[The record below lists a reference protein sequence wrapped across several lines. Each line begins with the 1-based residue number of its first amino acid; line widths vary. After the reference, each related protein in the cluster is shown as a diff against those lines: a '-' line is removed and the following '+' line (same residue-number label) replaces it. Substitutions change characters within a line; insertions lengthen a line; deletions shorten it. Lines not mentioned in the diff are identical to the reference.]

1 MLSIEISILLPSLI
15 PQLGLERLYKEL
27 DSHDIKAWVDLNEL
41 HQYVGEEYTNRIH
54 RGIDNS
60 EFYLLIYTKDIEE
73 SDFIIKEELSY
84 AVNNHKTILF
94 YPKEEIDINKSKLK
108 NPDTTYYQ
116 VVMKLSDKLGLP
128 DKFIIGLSIVCKD
141 FAYSCSE
148 FPTFGLKGQDII
160 KEIRGILSS
169 YLPF

>member
-1 MLSIEISILLPSLI
+1 MK
-15 PQLGLERLYKEL
+15 YKEL
-27 DSHDIKAWVDLNEL
+27 ENIYKDVFSIGYLNPAPTSTMTSFERKLEL
-41 HQYVGEEYTNRIH
+41 ISLICYVT
-54 RGIDNS
+54 
-60 EFYLLIYTKDIEE
+60 
-73 SDFIIKEELSY
+73 
-84 AVNNHKTILF
+84 HKM
-94 YPKEEIDINKSKLK
+94 KMK

-128 DKFIIGLSIVCKD
+128 DKFLIGLSIVCKD
-141 FAYSCSE
+141 FGYSCSE

>member
-1 MLSIEISILLPSLI
+1 MKFKELQQLYSENFSLGYINAGNNRSSIENRFVLISLVCYIT
-15 PQLGLERLYKEL
+15 YK
-27 DSHDIKAWVDLNEL
+27 A
-41 HQYVGEEYTNRIH
+41 
-54 RGIDNS
+54 
-60 EFYLLIYTKDIEE
+60 
-73 SDFIIKEELSY
+73 
-84 AVNNHKTILF
+84 
-94 YPKEEIDINKSKLK
+94 KLK

-160 KEIRGILSS
+160 REIRGILSS